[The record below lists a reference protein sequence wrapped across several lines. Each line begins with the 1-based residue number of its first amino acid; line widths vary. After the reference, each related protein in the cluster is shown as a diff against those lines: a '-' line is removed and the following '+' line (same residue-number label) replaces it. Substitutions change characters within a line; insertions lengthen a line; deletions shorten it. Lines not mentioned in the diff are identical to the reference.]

1 MGKNKNKIKSDKKIK
16 KNKSSKS
23 KSKSSK
29 SSSKSKKEEQ
39 PIKLEEVEVVEVAEV
54 VEQTVEETVS
64 TEQVADT
71 SSDIVSSEPNKEEEE
86 PTFVALS
93 AEFQAQYTQFIKLGK
108 QLNNDFKTLVK
119 VHNREIRS
127 TKKFRKKRNTD
138 KSKDPSGF
146 NKPTLVPTK
155 VAELFNIDKDT
166 MLARTVVTKMIY
178 DYIKEHKLQVE
189 EDKRKINPDEAL
201 TDLFE
206 LKEDDELSFKSFQTH
221 MKKLYPSKASKPTT
235 QVSNA

>member
-1 MGKNKNKIKSDKKIK
+1 MGKNKNKSKSDKKIK

-23 KSKSSK
+23 KSNSSK

-39 PIKLEEVEVVEVAEV
+39 PIKLEEVEVAEV

-64 TEQVADT
+64 TEQVVDT
-71 SSDIVSSEPNKEEEE
+71 SSDIISSDPNKEDE
-86 PTFVALS
+86 PTFAVLS

-138 KSKDPSGF
+138 RSKDPSGF
-146 NKPTLVPTK
+146 NKPTLVPAK

-166 MLARTVVTKMIY
+166 LLARTVVTKMIY
-178 DYIKEHKLQVE
+178 DYIKEQKLQVE
-189 EDKRKINPDEAL
+189 EDKRKINPDKAL
-201 TDLFE
+201 IDLFE
-206 LKEDDELSFKSFQTH
+206 LKEDDELSFKTFQTH
-221 MKKLYPSKASKPTT
+221 MKKLYPSKASKSTT
-235 QVSNA
+235 NVANA